1 MAANLTRYGYWQ
13 LRDFIRERGIA
24 LIITSTLLGFTV
36 VAPMRAMLGSNI
48 DEVTAKRILIMA
60 LPQIVFI
67 SAFIALNGLISTD
80 RKLGYYRFLF
90 SKPVSIPAYYTQY
103 FAVSFVGFLAVF
115 VVLLGAFDIVVRP
128 INPVGVLAFC
138 ALVYLSL
145 GGIAFL
151 ISSLF
156 RYDWP
161 ILAGVYLG
169 SALINGLWA
178 GRTGFRMVIRDILP
192 PVHRLTPAM
201 NDIMNL
207 GTVDTNSVL
216 WLLGYSALCFAAGLF
231 VLWRRPIG

>member
-36 VAPMRAMLGSNI
+36 VAPMRAMMGSNI

-80 RKLGYYRFLF
+80 RKMGYYRFLF
-90 SKPVSIPAYYTQY
+90 SKPVSIPAYYAQY
-103 FAVSFVGFLAVF
+103 FVVSFVGFLAVF

-216 WLLGYSALCFAAGLF
+216 WLLGYSALCFVAGLF

>member
-1 MAANLTRYGYWQ
+1 MAANLTRYSYWQ
-13 LRDFIRERGIA
+13 FRDFIRERGIA

-48 DEVTAKRILIMA
+48 DEVNAKRILMMA
-60 LPQIVFI
+60 LPQLVYI

-90 SKPVSIPAYYTQY
+90 SKPVSIPAYYAQY
-103 FAVSFVGFLAVF
+103 FLVSLVGFLAVF
-115 VVLLGAFDIVVRP
+115 AFLLGVFAFVVRP
-128 INPVGVLAFC
+128 VSPWGALAWC
-138 ALVYLSL
+138 GLVYLSF
-145 GGIAFL
+145 GGIAFF

-169 SALINGLWA
+169 SALVKGLWA
-178 GRTGFRMVIRDILP
+178 DRGGFRMVIRDMLP
-192 PVHRLTPAM
+192 PVHKLSAAM

-207 GTVDTNSVL
+207 GTADRNSLL

>member
-1 MAANLTRYGYWQ
+1 MASNLTRYSYWQ
-13 LRDFIRERGIA
+13 FRDFIRERGVA

-36 VAPMRAMLGSNI
+36 VAPMRAMLGNNI
-48 DEVTAKRILIMA
+48 DEVNAKRILIMA

-90 SKPVSIPAYYTQY
+90 SKPVSIPAYYAQY
-103 FAVSFVGFLAVF
+103 FLVSFIGFLAVF
-115 VVLLGAFDIVVRP
+115 VALLGVFAIVVRP
-128 INPVGVLAFC
+128 VNPVGALAFC

-145 GGIAFL
+145 GGIAFF

-178 GRTGFRMVIRDILP
+178 GRGGFRMIIRDILP
-192 PVHRLTPAM
+192 PVHRLSPAM
-201 NDIMNL
+201 TDIMNL

-216 WLLGYSALCFAAGLF
+216 WLLGYSAFCFAAGLF